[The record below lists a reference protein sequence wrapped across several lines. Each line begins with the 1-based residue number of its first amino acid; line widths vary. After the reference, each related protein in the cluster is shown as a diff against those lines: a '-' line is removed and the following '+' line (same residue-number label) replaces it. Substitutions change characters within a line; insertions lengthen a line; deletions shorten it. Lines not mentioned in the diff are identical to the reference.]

1 MADRILPLGDAAFT
15 LELDAKPAPA
25 VTARLLALAA
35 ALADRSG
42 VTDLAPA
49 FRSLTVH
56 VDPLSADRADL
67 EALALRLAAQGDAP
81 AVAGRAWRAPTCFNP
96 DFGLDQD
103 EVAAETGLSRE
114 AIVALMTDAP
124 LTVLAVGF
132 LPGFPFCGPVP
143 DVLTLPRRKTP
154 RLRVPPGSLAI
165 ANGFAGIYPWESPG
179 GWRILGH
186 CPLPLFDP
194 RRDAPALLAPG
205 DSVRIEAV
213 DAAEHARLRAALAA
227 REIGPDAFAEAAR

>member
-15 LELDAKPAPA
+15 LELDARPAPE

-35 ALADRSG
+35 ALAGRPG

-56 VDPLSADRADL
+56 LDPLTADRAGL

-81 AVAGRAWRAPTCFNP
+81 QGAGRAWRAPVCFDPAFGP
-96 DFGLDQD
+96 DQA
-103 EVAAETGLSRE
+103 EVADETGLDRD
-114 AIVALMTDAP
+114 AILGLLTQAP

-132 LPGFPFCGPVP
+132 LPGFPFCGPAP
-143 DVLTLPRRKTP
+143 EALALPRRKTP
-154 RLRVPPGSLAI
+154 RLRVPPGSLAV

-186 CPLPLFDP
+186 CPLPLFDA
-194 RRDAPALLAPG
+194 RRPAPALLAPG
-205 DSVRIEAV
+205 DALRLDPV
-213 DAAEHARLRAALAA
+213 DRAEHARLRAALDAGELDA
-227 REIGPDAFAEAAR
+227 DAFREDAP

>member
-15 LELDAKPAPA
+15 LELDARPAPA

-35 ALADRSG
+35 ALAGRPG
-42 VTDLAPA
+42 VADLAPA

-56 VDPLSADRADL
+56 LDPLTADRAAL
-67 EALALRLAAQGDAP
+67 EAEALRLAAAGDAP
-81 AVAGRAWRAPTCFNP
+81 PVAGRAWRAPVCFDA
-96 DFGLDQD
+96 DFGPDQA
-103 EVAAETGLSRE
+103 EVAAETGL
-114 AIVALMTDAP
+114 APDAVIALLTAAP

-132 LPGFPFCGPVP
+132 LPGFPFCGPLP
-143 DVLTLPRRKTP
+143 DALALPRRKTP

-186 CPLPLFDP
+186 CPLPLFDA
-194 RRDAPALLAPG
+194 RRAAPALLAPG
-205 DSVRIEAV
+205 DALRLDPV
-213 DAAEHARLRAALAA
+213 DADEHARLRKGVAAG
-227 REIGPDAFAEAAR
+227 EIGPEAFLEDAA

>member
-15 LELDAKPAPA
+15 LELDARPAPA

-35 ALADRSG
+35 ALADRPG

-56 VDPLSADRADL
+56 LDPLIADRAAL
-67 EALALRLAAQGDAP
+67 EALALALAERADAP
-81 AVAGRAWRAPTCFNP
+81 QVSGRSWRAPTCFDADLGP
-96 DFGLDQD
+96 DQT
-103 EVAAETGLSRE
+103 EVAVETGLSRE
-114 AIVALMTDAP
+114 EIVALMTGAP

-143 DVLTLPRRKTP
+143 EVLALPRRRTP

-186 CPLPLFDP
+186 CPLPLFDA

-205 DSVRIEAV
+205 DSVRIVAV

-227 REIGPDAFAEAAR
+227 GETGPDAFAEDAA

>member
-1 MADRILPLGDAAFT
+1 MRQRQPEEVTGGKILARGMADDRGMQARFLCGGHDLDRIGHSDQITGLVFRKQEDVRVFGAGGVQFDAT
-15 LELDAKPAPA
+15 
-25 VTARLLALAA
+25 
-35 ALADRSG
+35 
-42 VTDLAPA
+42 
-49 FRSLTVH
+49 
-56 VDPLSADRADL
+56 
-67 EALALRLAAQGDAP
+67 
-81 AVAGRAWRAPTCFNP
+81 VAGQGHVGHRANQAAVRQVVDAGQAT
-96 DFGLDQD
+96 GLDQD

-114 AIVALMTDAP
+114 AIVALMTGAP

>member
-1 MADRILPLGDAAFT
+1 MGDRILPLGDAAFT
-15 LELDAKPAPA
+15 LELDARPGPA

-35 ALADRSG
+35 ALAERPG
-42 VTDLAPA
+42 VVDLAPA

-56 VDPLSADRADL
+56 LDPLAADRAGL
-67 EALALRLAAQGDAP
+67 EALALRLAAAGDAP
-81 AVAGRAWRAPTCFNP
+81 QVAGRAWRAPVCFDAAFGP
-96 DFGLDQD
+96 DQA
-103 EVAAETGLSRE
+103 EVAAETGLERD
-114 AIVALMTDAP
+114 AIPGLLTQAP

-143 DVLTLPRRKTP
+143 DALALPRRKTP

-186 CPLPLFDP
+186 CPLPLFDAARP
-194 RRDAPALLAPG
+194 RPALLAPG
-205 DSVRIEAV
+205 DALRIEPV
-213 DAAEHARLRAALAA
+213 DVAEHARLRAALDAG
-227 REIGPDAFAEAAR
+227 EIDADAFREDRP